1 MKTISRT
8 FDDALD
14 IKKRRGHYYLYICI
28 DIHGTIITPEYNKEN
43 EGARF
48 YDHVLDVLK
57 YLSDRED
64 VILILWSSS
73 YITPASTLIDQL
85 YAQYGIIINF
95 YNENPM
101 EKNND
106 ICDFGSKFYFSV
118 LIDDKAG
125 FDPKNDWLEL
135 KNFFNIA

>member
-1 MKTISRT
+1 MKTISQT
-8 FDDALD
+8 FDNALD
-14 IKKRRGHYYLYICI
+14 IKKRRSHSYLYICI

-48 YDHVLDVLK
+48 YNYALDVLK
-57 YLSDRED
+57 YLSGRED

-73 YITPASTLIDQL
+73 YKIPAYKLMKQL
-85 YAQYGIIINF
+85 HSEHNIWINF

-125 FDPKNDWLEL
+125 FDPENDWLEL
-135 KNFFNIA
+135 KKYFNI